1 METCFQIYY
10 HFAWNKMIN
19 NDGSFHADMK
29 RIIDIKWNHF
39 RNGVA
44 NQSDANYIA
53 YKILTLYPRI
63 ARNIAQKFPIL
74 IIDEAQDT
82 TAIQMA
88 IVDVLDNAQVQSI
101 LLVGDPH
108 QAIFEWNTAEPTLFM
123 AKYNFMV

>member
-1 METCFQIYY
+1 
-10 HFAWNKMIN
+10 MIN
-19 NDGSFHADMK
+19 KDDTLNAKIKS
-29 RIIDIKWNHF
+29 IIEIKKQHF

-53 YKILTLYPRI
+53 YKILTRYPKI
-63 ARNIAQKFPIL
+63 AKNISQKFPIL

-88 IVDVLDNAQVQSI
+88 IVDVLDKAQVESI

-108 QAIFEWNTAEPTLFM
+108 QAIFEWNTAEPSLFM
-123 AKYNFMV
+123 AKYNIFGTF